1 VSSLHQRRIL
11 SMASGTVLSRGTGL
25 LRVLVLAWVLGFTPL
40 ADAFNL
46 ANTVPNM
53 LFDIVLGGV
62 LSATFI
68 PVFVERLTLEGER
81 KAWKSISSV
90 VTASLLVLLGATLV
104 SWVCAPWIIDGF
116 TMLQHTAT
124 ARGALEL
131 SQQRVVAT
139 QFLRWF
145 APQIFFYGIIGIA
158 TALLNIRNKFAVGSW
173 APVANNIVCI
183 VVLIWFHLV
192 APSPSVTA
200 LSNSSTLM
208 WLGLG
213 TTAGV
218 AVQFLIMVPSLARHD
233 LGRLQFRFDLADPA
247 VKAVGRLGSWTLG
260 VVLTN
265 QASLYVLLAIAFAS
279 GGSGP
284 VSAYTY
290 GWSFMQMPYAV
301 VVVSVLGVLTP
312 QLAMFA
318 TNDDTVG
325 LGRSL
330 ATGLR
335 QSLVIIIP
343 CSIGLIGLSQPIV
356 GVLLNHDRVT
366 SSLLVGN
373 VLAILAAGLPGF
385 TLFQLCVRG
394 LQAMQHARDVFVL
407 YVIENGLTIV
417 LCLALG
423 RHSMAGLTASVSL
436 AYSLSAAVAVAA
448 LVRHGVRVLPGLL
461 NEAVA
466 RATILSL
473 GAGLVTAIVYA
484 GFTFTSGIG
493 LLVRATAAG
502 LVGVG
507 SFLGGTV
514 VAQRRGNRSRNV

>member
-1 VSSLHQRRIL
+1 V
-11 SMASGTVLSRGTGL
+11 
-25 LRVLVLAWVLGFTPL
+25 
-40 ADAFNL
+40 
-46 ANTVPNM
+46 
-53 LFDIVLGGV
+53 
-62 LSATFI
+62 
-68 PVFVERLTLEGER
+68 
-81 KAWKSISSV
+81 
-90 VTASLLVLLGATLV
+90 
-104 SWVCAPWIIDGF
+104 
-116 TMLQHTAT
+116 
-124 ARGALEL
+124 
-131 SQQRVVAT
+131 
-139 QFLRWF
+139 
-145 APQIFFYGIIGIA
+145 
-158 TALLNIRNKFAVGSW
+158 
-173 APVANNIVCI
+173 
-183 VVLIWFHLV
+183 
-192 APSPSVTA
+192 
-200 LSNSSTLM
+200 
-208 WLGLG
+208 
-213 TTAGV
+213 
-218 AVQFLIMVPSLARHD
+218 
-233 LGRLQFRFDLADPA
+233 
-247 VKAVGRLGSWTLG
+247 
-260 VVLTN
+260 
-265 QASLYVLLAIAFAS
+265 
-279 GGSGP
+279 
-284 VSAYTY
+284 
-290 GWSFMQMPYAV
+290 
-301 VVVSVLGVLTP
+301 
-312 QLAMFA
+312 
-318 TNDDTVG
+318 
-325 LGRSL
+325 
-330 ATGLR
+330 
-335 QSLVIIIP
+335 
-343 CSIGLIGLSQPIV
+343 LSQPIV

-502 LVGVG
+502 LAGVG

>member
-1 VSSLHQRRIL
+1 
-11 SMASGTVLSRGTGL
+11 MAGGTAASRVTGL
-25 LRVLVLAWVLGFTPL
+25 LRVLVLAWVFGFSPI

-68 PVFVERLTLEGER
+68 PVFVEHLTNAGER
-81 KAWKSISSV
+81 RAWRSISSV
-90 VTASLLVLLGATLV
+90 LSVSLVVLALATV
-104 SWVCAPWIIDGF
+104 VAWIAAPWIIDGF
-116 TMLQHTAT
+116 TFLQHASSPAHVAT
-124 ARGALEL
+124 LTR
-131 SQQRVVAT
+131 QRDIAT

-145 APQIFFYGIIGIA
+145 APQIFFYGVIGMT
-158 TALLNIRNKFAVGSW
+158 TALLNIRQKFAIGSW

-192 APSPSVTA
+192 DPTPTMASFSA
-200 LSNSSTLM
+200 STSLL

-218 AVQFLIMVPSLARHD
+218 AVQFLLMVPALDSHDLAR
-233 LGRLQFRFDLADPA
+233 LRFRFDLADPA
-247 VKAVGRLGSWTLG
+247 VRAVGRLGSWTLG

-265 QASLYVLLAIAFAS
+265 QASLFVVLALAFS
-279 GGSGP
+279 VGGHGP

-343 CSIGLIGLSQPIV
+343 CSIGLIVLSQPIV